1 MASWPTR
8 FKLILF
14 TFIVASGGSGL
25 PLLDALLYHTRAS
38 EIALGTHI
46 EAAGSAA
53 SHAELCTLGRAAPAT
68 TPASRGDG
76 GLRVVPVT
84 YSTQP
89 PLRVTPRRAADLP
102 DTRCSRAPPPS
113 IV

>member
-8 FKLILF
+8 LKLILF
-14 TFIVASGGSGL
+14 TLVVASGGSGL

-46 EAAGSAA
+46 EAAGSPTA
-53 SHAELCTLGRAAPAT
+53 HAELCTLGRAAPAST
-68 TPASRGDG
+68 LAARGDG

-84 YSTQP
+84 YRTRP
-89 PLRVTPRRAADLP
+89 PLRVTPPRAADRP
-102 DTRCSRAPPPS
+102 DTRCSRAPPLS

>member
-8 FKLILF
+8 LKLILF
-14 TFIVASGGSGL
+14 TVIVASGGSGL
-25 PLLDALLYHTRAS
+25 PLLDALVYHTRAS
-38 EIALGTHI
+38 EIALGTHM

-53 SHAELCTLGRAAPAT
+53 SHAELCTLGRAVPAT

-76 GLRVVPVT
+76 GLRVVPVAYRT
-84 YSTQP
+84 RQAP
-89 PLRVTPRRAADLP
+89 RITPRVAADVP
-102 DTRCSRAPPPS
+102 STRCSRAPPPS